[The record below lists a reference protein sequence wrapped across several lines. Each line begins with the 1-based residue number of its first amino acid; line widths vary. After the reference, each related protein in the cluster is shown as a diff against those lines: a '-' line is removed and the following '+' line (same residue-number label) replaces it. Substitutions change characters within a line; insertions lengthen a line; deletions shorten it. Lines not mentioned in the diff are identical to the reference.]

1 MTVTLYK
8 KKSDY
13 KNRTLVSGGVQ
24 NKWLDENI
32 DKYIN
37 NGQWTTTVY
46 WKFKSS
52 LCNTCIMH
60 IMYIYADILKLLIIH
75 F

>member
-1 MTVTLYK
+1 MILTVTLYK
-8 KKSDY
+8 KKSNN

-37 NGQWTTTVY
+37 NGQWTTTV
-46 WKFKSS
+46 
-52 LCNTCIMH
+52 N
-60 IMYIYADILKLLIIH
+60 
-75 F
+75 